1 MQKPLAETS
10 MLVSLKLQACQNY
23 YTELLSNYINADVS
37 QTTKHARNC
46 QEGRNVT
53 ENYLATY

>member
-1 MQKPLAETS
+1 MQKPSAETS

-37 QTTKHARNC
+37 QTTKHARNY